1 MSKRPLIL
9 IVDHNQRNLELLGQ
23 FLGKEGYDTQA
34 VSTLEHFE
42 QVLNQTEVF
51 GLALVDIS
59 GFDRSIWVLCE
70 RLTDQGVP
78 LLVISPQQVT
88 QIQQE
93 SLAHGAHG
101 VLFKPLVI
109 KQLVS
114 VIKTLIRDISS
125 E

>member
-1 MSKRPLIL
+1 MNTKPLIL
-9 IVDHNQRNLELLGQ
+9 TIDRNRRNLELLGQ
-23 FLGKEGYDTQA
+23 FLKEQGYTTLSG
-34 VSTLEHFE
+34 STVEDFDQIL
-42 QVLNQTEVF
+42 LRTEEF

-59 GFDRSIWVLCE
+59 GFDRGIWALCE
-70 RLTDQGVP
+70 KLTDQGVP
-78 LLVISPQQVT
+78 LLVISPQQIP

-101 VLFKPLVI
+101 VLFKPLVV

-114 VIKTLIRDISS
+114 VIQTMIRDVSS